1 VRSRCATPNDGMKSN
16 RDIPTRLLQPD
27 FRSNPLLRIT
37 IDSVPA
43 LLHGIRMIAM
53 LLEQKNLLHLPTGD
67 DAIPVTIWID
77 HDETYRR
84 RRRRNVT
91 LEVEVALLVVEEPGR
106 ARLVHL
112 QDNDPLLSI
121 QFTQEAL
128 PLPLDLVTPT
138 LTNVRGHP
146 LAHGLAPDRDLEG
159 TRDCRGRR
167 RSKGGNRKE
176 GGCHRLL
183 GGYLLEMVA
192 E

>member
-1 VRSRCATPNDGMKSN
+1 
-16 RDIPTRLLQPD
+16 
-27 FRSNPLLRIT
+27 
-37 IDSVPA
+37 
-43 LLHGIRMIAM
+43 MIAM

-67 DAIPVTIWID
+67 NAIPATIRID
-77 HDETYRR
+77 LDETYRR
-84 RRRRNVT
+84 RRKRIVT
-91 LEVEVALLVVEEPGR
+91 LEVGVAPLVVEELVP
-106 ARLVHL
+106 ARLVHHYAI
-112 QDNDPLLSI
+112 QDDDPLLSI
-121 QFTQEAL
+121 QSTQEAL
-128 PLPLDLVTPT
+128 LLPLDLVTPT